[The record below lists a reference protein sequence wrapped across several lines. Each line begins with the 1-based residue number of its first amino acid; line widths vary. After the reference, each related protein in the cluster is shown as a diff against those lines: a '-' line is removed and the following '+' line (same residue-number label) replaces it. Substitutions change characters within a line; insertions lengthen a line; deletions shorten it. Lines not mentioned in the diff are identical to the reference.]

1 MTSKKNSKNSL
12 KRWVLSIKYYEYELP
27 NLYDK
32 LEYLEVKSIGY
43 NSPSFSPR
51 ISSSHSSNYK
61 GFDYWLGLIDECER
75 KIELYETEI
84 EKYYK
89 FKDSLS
95 TLEQTILHEY
105 FYKGL
110 PPRDIIYNKPIKRYV
125 LYNLIN
131 SLSKKRINFKG

>member
-51 ISSSHSSNYK
+51 ISSSPSSNYK
-61 GFDYWLGLIDECER
+61 GFDYWLGLIDDCER
-75 KIELYETEI
+75 KIKLYETEI

-95 TLEQTILHEY
+95 DLEQTILHEY
-105 FYKGL
+105 FYIGL
-110 PPRDIIYNKPIKRYV
+110 PPRDIIYNKPMKRYQFYEYIKKITK
-125 LYNLIN
+125 LYFI
-131 SLSKKRINFKG
+131 KI

>member
-51 ISSSHSSNYK
+51 ISSGHSSNYK

-75 KIELYETEI
+75 KIKSYETEI

-95 TLEQTILHEY
+95 DLEQTILHEY
-105 FYKGL
+105 FYIGL
-110 PPRDIIYNKPIKRYV
+110 PPRVVIENSNIKRYR
-125 LYNLIN
+125 LYDITKKIIKIKE
-131 SLSKKRINFKG
+131 SKIK